1 MTEQQSNVIT
11 IDGKEYKQEDLTDQ
25 QNYAI
30 AQIKDLQKKANDLKF
45 QLDQVQASLD
55 AFTNALISSV
65 SVTSICIVCV
75 IVFTP
80 LS

>member
-65 SVTSICIVCV
+65 KAESKEEQSAA
-75 IVFTP
+75 
-80 LS
+80 S

>member
-11 IDGKEYKQEDLTDQ
+11 IEGKEYKQEDLTDQ

-30 AQIKDLQKKANDLKF
+30 AQIRDLQRKSGDLKF

-55 AFTNALISSV
+55 AFTNALITSV
-65 SVTSICIVCV
+65 KQDEEAPEEQVAN
-75 IVFTP
+75 
-80 LS
+80 

>member
-1 MTEQQSNVIT
+1 MTQEQSNVIT
-11 IDGKEYKQEDLTDQ
+11 IEGKEYKQEDLNDQ

-30 AQIKDLQKKANDLKF
+30 AQIRDLQTKSNDLKF

-65 SVTSICIVCV
+65 KEEQAEEAAAS
-75 IVFTP
+75 
-80 LS
+80 

>member
-65 SVTSICIVCV
+65 KEESKEEQSAA
-75 IVFTP
+75 
-80 LS
+80 S

>member
-1 MTEQQSNVIT
+1 MTQEQSNVIT
-11 IDGKEYKQEDLTDQ
+11 IEGKEYKQEDLNDQ

-30 AQIKDLQKKANDLKF
+30 AQIRDLQTKANDLKF

-65 SVTSICIVCV
+65 KEEQAEEAAAS
-75 IVFTP
+75 
-80 LS
+80 